1 MSLSPGEGTR
11 IAMESA
17 GMDGLVDK
25 GQSEPAQGETAG
37 KNVKKN
43 VVSKKSR
50 GISEGLSSQK
60 CLVLQTVANRCW
72 IRWNDQGFLLVLVFE
87 ERSAFTYISTNRQ
100 IASKASLTAAEKQHL
115 GFYF

>member
-25 GQSEPAQGETAG
+25 GQSELAQGETAG

-60 CLVLQTVANRCW
+60 CLVLQTVAKRCW

-87 ERSAFTYISTNRQ
+87 ERSAFTYI
-100 IASKASLTAAEKQHL
+100 
-115 GFYF
+115 